1 VGGDASVSTRL
12 VNTAGE
18 GKAQSRSADGH
29 HDAGQDH
36 GVGDRI
42 GRLQSIAGRP
52 GDQEKKNARSHHVES
67 EYFTDGVPAGYETQQ
82 PHSEEQ

>member
-1 VGGDASVSTRL
+1 MGFRARL
-12 VNTAGE
+12 MNTAGE
-18 GKAQSRSADGH
+18 GEAQGRCADGH

-42 GRLQSIAGRP
+42 GCLQSIARRP
-52 GDQEKKNARSHHVES
+52 CDKKKKNARSHHIES
-67 EYFTDGVPAGYETQQ
+67 EYFADGVLAENETQQ